1 MSTAAILVRKHV
13 TASGAD
19 ADFAGTQVAPADALL
34 WEVGSV
40 QRIAVSFAPYT
51 AANAVSSGTLG
62 VQLVGVVPT
71 VSRTGIAGGDYITG
85 SAVTATLAIGTEV
98 EYEVIG
104 KASVAVR
111 VTSVAGLDPLATYSL
126 IYIRPLS

>member
-1 MSTAAILVRKHV
+1 MSTSAILVRKHLK
-13 TASGAD
+13 AAGAD
-19 ADFAGTQVAPADALL
+19 ADFAGTQVAPAAALL

-51 AANAVSSGTLG
+51 AGAVSTGTLG

-71 VSRTGIAGGDYITG
+71 TSRTGIAGDDYITG
-85 SAVTATLAIGTEV
+85 SAVTAALAIGAEV

-104 KASVAVR
+104 KQSVAVR
-111 VTSVAGLDPLATYSL
+111 VTDVSALNALATYSL